1 MLDAKLDEEL
11 AEYHKDQNIEELADL
26 LEVIRA
32 VTIARGHS
40 LEELERVRAEKAAKH
55 GGFEKRILLKT
66 VVDSSEPDS
75 LIERIC
81 MNKAAIL
88 EKISVS
94 MLEKY
99 CWLEENLYKC
109 DLSTDTEYQRR
120 FVHYYRMRFVS
131 KEYRRAFFNLF
142 EQIKNDLATLR
153 KQSGEKDTTIAQLQ
167 KDLQSTKTDLAKTRI
182 ALEKGLPQELA
193 SRLTGETE
201 DDLRKDADT
210 LAQLFSDKKS
220 GAEPSRSHEPAKK
233 TGGAQ
238 SGEEAFPAEAFASVL
253 ADLNLGGK

>member
-1 MLDAKLDEEL
+1 MSEFKVINTQEEFDA
-11 AEYHKDQNIEELADL
+11 AIKD
-26 LEVIRA
+26 R
-32 VTIARGHS
+32 
-40 LEELERVRAEKAAKH
+40 LERERQKAIAP
-55 GGFEKRILLKT
+55 FA
-66 VVDSSEPDS
+66 D
-75 LIERIC
+75 
-81 MNKAAIL
+81 
-88 EKISVS
+88 
-94 MLEKY
+94 Y
-99 CWLEENLYKC
+99 
-109 DLSTDTEYQRR
+109 
-120 FVHYYRMRFVS
+120 
-131 KEYRRAFFNLF
+131 

-167 KDLQSTKTDLAKTRI
+167 KDLQSAKTDLAKTRI

-210 LAQLFSDKKS
+210 LAQLFSDKKG

-233 TGGAQ
+233 TGGVQ

>member
-1 MLDAKLDEEL
+1 MSEFKVINTQEEFDA
-11 AEYHKDQNIEELADL
+11 AIKD
-26 LEVIRA
+26 R
-32 VTIARGHS
+32 
-40 LEELERVRAEKAAKH
+40 LERERQKAIAP
-55 GGFEKRILLKT
+55 FA
-66 VVDSSEPDS
+66 D
-75 LIERIC
+75 
-81 MNKAAIL
+81 
-88 EKISVS
+88 
-94 MLEKY
+94 Y
-99 CWLEENLYKC
+99 
-109 DLSTDTEYQRR
+109 
-120 FVHYYRMRFVS
+120 
-131 KEYRRAFFNLF
+131 

-167 KDLQSTKTDLAKTRI
+167 KDLQSAKTDLAKTRI

-210 LAQLFSDKKS
+210 LAQLFSDKKG

-233 TGGAQ
+233 TGGTQ

>member
-1 MLDAKLDEEL
+1 MPEFKVINTQEEFDA
-11 AEYHKDQNIEELADL
+11 AIKD
-26 LEVIRA
+26 R
-32 VTIARGHS
+32 
-40 LEELERVRAEKAAKH
+40 LERERQKATAP
-55 GGFEKRILLKT
+55 FA
-66 VVDSSEPDS
+66 D
-75 LIERIC
+75 
-81 MNKAAIL
+81 
-88 EKISVS
+88 
-94 MLEKY
+94 Y
-99 CWLEENLYKC
+99 
-109 DLSTDTEYQRR
+109 
-120 FVHYYRMRFVS
+120 
-131 KEYRRAFFNLF
+131 

-167 KDLQSTKTDLAKTRI
+167 KDLQSAKTDLAKTRI

-210 LAQLFSDKKS
+210 LAQLFSDKK
-220 GAEPSRSHEPAKK
+220 GGTEPSRSHEPAKK